1 LFDQDRRIGW
11 QTTFGGVRRM
21 TGDVAHIDVLVAGLG
36 PAGACAAAEAT
47 KARWSVVAVDR
58 KIQAGLPVQCAELVP
73 GPIGME
79 VTDVSGAR
87 EQLIESMVTFVED
100 AAPDT
105 VENFPGHMID
115 RQAFDRHL
123 CMMAEDAGARCVFG
137 AAIKSVSTDGS
148 VMLSDGTRIV
158 PKVIVGADGPKSR
171 IGNAIGQVNAVLV
184 ETRQMTV
191 RLNAPHFAT
200 DIFLSADIPGGYGW
214 LFPKGDV
221 ANIGVGVRPQDKS
234 RLKDLL
240 ARLHDSMIANDRVG
254 AEILGY
260 TGGPIPVGGMLKPF
274 GYLGDTLVLLA
285 GDAAG
290 LTNPVTG
297 AGINSAVLSGRR
309 AGQYAGEFLSGNRQA
324 DRDYLEELEDL
335 FKPALD
341 RALKRR
347 GELMEKFDTGM
358 PTHEDLRRGWIAYP
372 QYWAA

>member
-1 LFDQDRRIGW
+1 
-11 QTTFGGVRRM
+11 M
-21 TGDVAHIDVLVAGLG
+21 TSDVVHTDVLVAGLG
-36 PAGACAAAEAT
+36 PAGACAAAEAA
-47 KARWSVVAVDR
+47 KAQWSVVAIDR
-58 KIQAGLPVQCAELVP
+58 KVQAGVPVQCAELVP

-79 VTDVSGAR
+79 VADVSVAH
-87 EQLIESMVTFVED
+87 EQLIKSMMTFVED

-115 RQAFDRHL
+115 RRAFDRHL
-123 CMMAEDAGARCVFG
+123 CVMAEDEGARCIFG
-137 AAIKSVSTDGS
+137 VAIKSVSTDGS

-158 PKVIVGADGPKSR
+158 PKVIVGADGPKSC
-171 IGNAIGQVNAVLV
+171 IGEAIGQVNAMLV

-191 RLNAPHFAT
+191 PLNVPHFAT

-240 ARLHDSMIANDRVG
+240 ARLHDAMIANDRVG
-254 AEILGY
+254 AEIIGY

-274 GYLGDTLVLLA
+274 GHLGETLVLLA

-297 AGINSAVLSGRR
+297 AGINAAVLSGRR
-309 AGQYAGEFLSGNRQA
+309 AGQFAGEFLSGNRQA
-324 DRDYLEELEDL
+324 ARDYQEELQDL

-341 RALKRR
+341 RAVRRR
-347 GELMEKFDTGM
+347 GELIKKYDTGG
-358 PTHEDLRRGWIAYP
+358 PAHEDLRRGWIAYP